1 METPTVK
8 GQLRKHAGTR
18 RAQELRKQGQLPGI
32 IYGHGEEP
40 VMFSVDRH
48 ELEVELLHRHRLL
61 SLDLQG
67 TKKSYLIRE
76 VQYNHLGS
84 EPVHL
89 DLMRVDMNEVIRVQV
104 AVELVGTPKAA
115 GHSGI
120 LEHGL
125 NTILVECLASNI
137 PDVIKARVSDLE
149 VGQAVTVSQL
159 ELPAGVRAITAG
171 TEVVA
176 TLRAMA
182 AEVEAAAE
190 PAAEGEARTEPEVI
204 SKGKAEEE
212 EEA

>member
-1 METPTVK
+1 
-8 GQLRKHAGTR
+8 
-18 RAQELRKQGQLPGI
+18 
-32 IYGHGEEP
+32 
-40 VMFSVDRH
+40 
-48 ELEVELLHRHRLL
+48 
-61 SLDLQG
+61 
-67 TKKSYLIRE
+67 
-76 VQYNHLGS
+76 
-84 EPVHL
+84 
-89 DLMRVDMNEVIRVQV
+89 MRVDMNEMIRVQV

-125 NTILVECLASNI
+125 NTVLVECLASNI

-182 AEVEAAAE
+182 AEVEPAAE